1 LDDAREAKKDEACDA
16 LRRLGLLDQLAQRMM
31 RIVICLVLVL
41 LLIPLSTS
49 ADSELEI
56 ETGGIDLLKSEAL
69 ARPYTVFDHLL
80 YSLDKEVNEAAK
92 NLRPEKNDFRPSKYA
107 NDSARV
113 TYEKEVSRV
122 GVLFEKTI
130 SGMDDPWRKVCER
143 HVRRMARD
151 LGVSGLGSEQA
162 LVPEEGL
169 VRTFFKRHL
178 GPTVFRDRSMAPF
191 QAFLDALVV
200 IGQFKVEPAD
210 RKRVAHLFSCALN
223 IKNDHMTYFEHKY

>member
-1 LDDAREAKKDEACDA
+1 M
-16 LRRLGLLDQLAQRMM
+16 LDQLAQRVM
-31 RIVICLVLVL
+31 RIVVCLVLV
-41 LLIPLSTS
+41 LIPLSTS

-56 ETGGIDLLKSEAL
+56 ETGSIDLLKSDAL

-80 YSLDKEVNEAAK
+80 YSLDKEVNEVAK

-151 LGVSGLGSEQA
+151 LGISGLGSEQA
-162 LVPEEGL
+162 SVPEEGV
-169 VRTFFKRHL
+169 VRAFFKRHL
-178 GPTVFRDRSMAPF
+178 GPTVFRDRSVAPL
-191 QAFLDALVV
+191 QAFLDAMVV
-200 IGQFKVEPAD
+200 IGQFKVEAAD
-210 RKRVAHLFSCALN
+210 RKRVTHLFSCALN